1 MKCALHIHT
10 NFSDGFHSPEQ
21 MINAYQERGFK
32 CLAITD
38 HQFLLP
44 PNYFRY
50 LERLSLNLKKQGIIL
65 LVGVEREYSPW
76 QGQHLLEIRGEKE
89 TLYVLCHPRAYLL
102 SPKEVMERARSSP
115 IRIDAIEITYRG
127 IYTPEYDIAQ
137 IPLPKIATDDAHEAY
152 EVGQA
157 WIETDDFQNP
167 DQLIQ
172 AVRKGE
178 FKVRFASR

>member
-10 NFSDGFHSPEQ
+10 NFSDGFHPPEQ
-21 MINAYQERGFK
+21 MVNAYIERGFR

-65 LVGVEREYSPW
+65 LPGLERVFEPW
-76 QGQHLLEIRGEKE
+76 GGNHLLEIRGEKE

-102 SPKEVMERARSSP
+102 SPEEVMERVRTSP
-115 IRIDAIEITYRG
+115 LQIDAIEITYRG
-127 IYTPEYDIAQ
+127 IYTPEYDTAQ
-137 IPLPKIATDDAHEAY
+137 ISLPKIATDDAHETY
-152 EVGQA
+152 EVAQA
-157 WIETDDFQNP
+157 WIETEDFDHP
-167 DQLIQ
+167 DRIIQ
-172 AVRKGE
+172 AVKKGE
-178 FKVRFASR
+178 FKVRFAS